1 MVQEE
6 PKVLATL
13 PVHRRKD
20 EKTRTHVLRV
30 DGLVGQCLE
39 LTLADLEG
47 LPQQD
52 LTDDFTCL
60 EGWTVPNL
68 NWRGVPLETVLSL
81 AQPSPEAHYIQ
92 ASAGDFS
99 VPLPRDHA
107 ERALLAIRLDE
118 NAVPPEHGGP
128 VRLIV
133 PGGQCF
139 TSIKWLDHL
148 ELRAEAGANT
158 AKTIALGRLPEAQ
171 ITSSRSAK

>member
-1 MVQEE
+1 VVQEE

-13 PVHRRKD
+13 PVHSRKD

-68 NWRGVPLETVLSL
+68 KWRGVRWKLCC
-81 AQPSPEAHYIQ
+81 
-92 ASAGDFS
+92 
-99 VPLPRDHA
+99 R
-107 ERALLAIRLDE
+107 
-118 NAVPPEHGGP
+118 
-128 VRLIV
+128 
-133 PGGQCF
+133 
-139 TSIKWLDHL
+139 
-148 ELRAEAGANT
+148 
-158 AKTIALGRLPEAQ
+158 
-171 ITSSRSAK
+171 SRSQVLRPIMSRQARETSAFHYLGIMPNERSLRSASTKMLCRPSTAVRFASLFRVANVSRP